1 MGAQFKKKTRL
12 IDTFFRSKDYKKV
25 PIATID
31 NKHYFG
37 SDTIRNALLENESVQ
52 ERLLNKS
59 ASMNL
64 DEFRNSSLAVKWQE
78 FATQE
83 LAPLLY
89 PNMCGTLRD
98 AYQAFQYV
106 NDLPQFG
113 VVQKMAIKSIGSLA
127 MYAAASRVKSK

>member
-1 MGAQFKKKTRL
+1 
-12 IDTFFRSKDYKKV
+12 
-25 PIATID
+25 
-31 NKHYFG
+31 
-37 SDTIRNALLENESVQ
+37 
-52 ERLLNKS
+52 
-59 ASMNL
+59 MNL